1 MGWLEID
8 GFTFTWIL
16 ISLLFIVI
24 VAIILIIGFTT
35 VPQGMKYTVERFGKY
50 TKILEPGWRFL
61 PPFDKISNKVD
72 IREQVMDV
80 PRQEVITKDNAMVT
94 VDGVIFYKIIDAA
107 KATYQVTDLNDAIM
121 QLTITNIR
129 SVMGSMDLD
138 DILSKR
144 DEINEKL
151 LKVVD
156 KATDPW
162 GVTNTGIEIKDIT
175 PPQDLVESM
184 GRQMKAER
192 DKRAVILEAEGQRR
206 AVIEK
211 AEGEKRANILK
222 AEGEKEAAILNAQAH
237 KETEILRAE
246 ARQQADILDSETLKE
261 SANYQAYAREKMA
274 EAEAKAT
281 EMVSQAIMNG
291 DIQAINYFIAQKYV
305 EALQNIASAENQ
317 KLIMMPLEAS
327 NMIGSISG
335 ISEIAKEIFAN
346 KQ

>member
-8 GFTFTWIL
+8 GLTFTWIL

-24 VAIILIIGFTT
+24 VTIILIAVIGFIT

-50 TKILEPGWRFL
+50 TKTLEPGWRFVL
-61 PPFDKISNKVD
+61 PLFETISNKVD
-72 IREQVMDV
+72 IREQVKDV
-80 PRQEVITKDNAMVT
+80 PPQEVITKDNAMVK
-94 VDGVIFYKIIDAA
+94 VDGVIFYKVLDAE
-107 KATYQVTDLNDAIM
+107 KATYKVTDLDGAIE

-151 LKVVD
+151 LEVVD
-156 KATDPW
+156 EATDPW
-162 GVTNTGIEIKDIT
+162 GVKNTRIEIKDIT
-175 PPQDLVESM
+175 PPLDLVESM

-192 DKRAVILEAEGQRR
+192 DKRAAILEAEGQRR
-206 AVIEK
+206 AAVEK

-222 AEGEKEAAILNAQAH
+222 AEGSKEAAILEAQAH
-237 KETEILRAE
+237 KETEILKAE
-246 ARQQADILDSETLKE
+246 ARQQADILYFETLKE
-261 SANYQAYAREKMA
+261 SANHQAYAREKIA
-274 EAEAKAT
+274 AAEAKAT
-281 EMVSQAIMNG
+281 EMISQAIMNG
-291 DIQAINYFIAQKYV
+291 DIQAINYFIAIKYI

-327 NMIGSISG
+327 NLIGSISG
-335 ISEIAKEIFAN
+335 ISDIAK
-346 KQ
+346 